1 MNERLSF
8 DKGRD
13 AIAFLPVNPSAS
25 KTLAIQPAGDD
36 DRLIRGNAMRNSY
49 KIVFS
54 HPDLAMT
61 IAPTSPADPA
71 TLPPPGQSAV
81 GATSVA
87 SEVLEYG
94 LMKLVLAQDRFVPI
108 SKESFDRITFAR
120 DCLMQLVVIEEKFDF
135 VVENLATLE
144 KAVHDAGRL
153 METRPIATVEFQLA
167 KSDINRHVANLV
179 ALGRMFIDQS
189 LVHVDK
195 LNTLVGETLFDLA
208 AARSR
213 QYDARLGYR
222 VIYELR
228 NYMLHKASAVH
239 LVEFHPRKTRDAKGA
254 MPIEHKVFVYAS
266 AAELVE
272 DKKFKPWVAA
282 QLEAIGDRHD
292 LVVMARDYVAG
303 LWDAQLEF
311 RIALA
316 DFVSDTE
323 AAYTEGA
330 YLYADAAP
338 EDELPPVV
346 ALAAVGRAPD
356 GTVKQK
362 TPIVLDLM
370 AQREHYEQKNGEA
383 ARRRLDAIG

>member
-1 MNERLSF
+1 
-8 DKGRD
+8 
-13 AIAFLPVNPSAS
+13 
-25 KTLAIQPAGDD
+25 
-36 DRLIRGNAMRNSY
+36 
-49 KIVFS
+49 
-54 HPDLAMT
+54 MT
-61 IAPTSPADPA
+61 IVPTNPADPA
-71 TLPPPGQSAV
+71 TLPPLAQSAV
-81 GATSVA
+81 DETSVA
-87 SEVLEYG
+87 SEFLEYG
-94 LMKLVLAQDRFVPI
+94 LMKLVLVQDRFVPI
-108 SKESFDRITFAR
+108 SKESFDKITLAR

-144 KAVHDAGRL
+144 KAVHDAERL
-153 METRPIATVEFQLA
+153 MKTLPIATVEFQLA

-239 LVEFHPRKTRDAKGA
+239 LVEFHPRKKYDSGGA
-254 MPIEHKVFVYAS
+254 MSIEHKVFVYTS

-272 DKKFKPWVAA
+272 DKKFKPRVAA
-282 QLEAIGDRHD
+282 QLAEIGDHHN
-292 LVVMARDYVAG
+292 LVDMARDYVAG

-316 DFVSDTE
+316 EFVSDTE
-323 AAYTEGA
+323 AAYIEGA
-330 YLYADAAP
+330 HLYAGANVG
-338 EDELPPVV
+338 DETPALVG
-346 ALAAVGRAPD
+346 LAAVGRSPA
-356 GTVKQK
+356 GEIRAR